1 MDEVG
6 GMPHRPLV
14 RDGRL
19 VRALAAQVHVRAADA
34 PELQAAGPPD
44 LVKLEVPL
52 VAGVALVSAPD
63 LHGRAGVAHQRR
75 DGDGRTPAASIPP
88 GRRRTGAGAP
98 AGPPP
103 AAAGCFRPDRAAA
116 GSRAWQ
122 PIR

>member
-75 DGDGRTPAASIPP
+75 DGGARTATGDEIGRARV
-88 GRRRTGAGAP
+88 GKECR
-98 AGPPP
+98 
-103 AAAGCFRPDRAAA
+103 
-116 GSRAWQ
+116 SRWS
-122 PIR
+122 PYH